1 MEKNEKILVDIKKA
15 CENLQKH
22 EAQGM
27 AQLIAN
33 CLQWPVN
40 IKVRAST
47 LESVITIFYRY

>member
-1 MEKNEKILVDIKKA
+1 MEKNEEILVDIKKA

-40 IKVRAST
+40 IKVRGST
-47 LESVITIFYRY
+47 LESVITILYRY